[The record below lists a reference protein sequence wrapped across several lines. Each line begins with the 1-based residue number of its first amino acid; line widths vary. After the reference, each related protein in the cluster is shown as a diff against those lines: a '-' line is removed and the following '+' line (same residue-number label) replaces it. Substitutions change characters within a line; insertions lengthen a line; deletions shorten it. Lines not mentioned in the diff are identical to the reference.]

1 MGLHHSRTKVDKV
14 KRRVFI
20 NLLVG
25 VSLSTLVP
33 VPAPVDEYQ
42 NFLDRVR
49 ARVIKI
55 VRREH
60 CAPVR
65 MEIAPPR
72 VVKGEKFRTV
82 YLWLEGGSR
91 YTWDESWNSVCTT
104 QCQGDK

>member
-1 MGLHHSRTKVDKV
+1 MQTARRT
-14 KRRVFI
+14 FI
-20 NLLVG
+20 QLA
-25 VSLSTLVP
+25 TAFAII
-33 VPAPVDEYQ
+33 PAPVDEYQ

-60 CAPVR
+60 CALVR

>member
-1 MGLHHSRTKVDKV
+1 M
-14 KRRVFI
+14 KRRAFI

-72 VVKGEKFRTV
+72 VVGGEKLREV
-82 YLWLEGGSR
+82 RLWLQGLEPPF
-91 YTWDESWNSVCTT
+91 TWDEPWN
-104 QCQGDK
+104 

>member
-1 MGLHHSRTKVDKV
+1 MQTARRT
-14 KRRVFI
+14 FI
-20 NLLVG
+20 QLA
-25 VSLSTLVP
+25 TAFAII
-33 VPAPVDEYQ
+33 PAPVDEYQ

-72 VVKGEKFRTV
+72 VVGGEKLREV
-82 YLWLEGGSR
+82 RLWLQGLEPPF
-91 YTWDESWNSVCTT
+91 TWDEPWN
-104 QCQGDK
+104 

>member
-1 MGLHHSRTKVDKV
+1 VSRV

-33 VPAPVDEYQ
+33 VPVDEYQ
-42 NFLDRVR
+42 NFLDSIR

-55 VRREH
+55 VKREDRV
-60 CAPVR
+60 PVR